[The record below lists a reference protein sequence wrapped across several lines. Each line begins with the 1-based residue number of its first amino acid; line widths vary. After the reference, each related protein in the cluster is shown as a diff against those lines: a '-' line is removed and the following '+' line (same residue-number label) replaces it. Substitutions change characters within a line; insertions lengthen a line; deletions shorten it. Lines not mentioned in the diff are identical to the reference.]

1 MLKKNQQF
9 SLYGLNVTFDAML
22 VFIFMTIFSGGA
34 TWFEFV
40 WFTSNLIPIIAVS
53 GALYLYKPNLNK
65 ITLLAVVILSSL
77 LFWYMTSSLLLS
89 ILISIVLMWRSA
101 ENWNDPFKTDL
112 ELIFGLGAVL
122 TFFLSLFF
130 KDGYTVIYG
139 AIWTQFMLMLL
150 IKMTL
155 HYFKNDSIRIVMKD
169 FAVPLT
175 LVGLSGVILAVLGP
189 LKQLIYWILDGV
201 FFILYYILAVPLWE
215 LLSLLPPLIQMIKKL
230 FNTKEGGKMELSNKT
245 EDIVEQRPETLA
257 ESPMLLYT
265 TIAILIIIVIFFLWK
280 KRNIFN
286 NQSSLLLNGN
296 ISVLDSSYANS
307 QLIGK
312 KRWLHSKDRTRK
324 KFLQFEKVMDK
335 KGFGREP
342 GESAVNWFLR
352 LELSGKDADSVL
364 AAYEKVRYGEESIS
378 DTEYNQYVSA
388 LKKFEK
394 SDHLKKKPK

>member
-1 MLKKNQQF
+1 
-9 SLYGLNVTFDAML
+9 ML
-22 VFIFMTIFSGGA
+22 VFIFLTIFSGGA
-34 TWFEFV
+34 TWLEFV

-89 ILISIVLMWRSA
+89 ILISIVLMWRST

-112 ELIFGLGAVL
+112 ELIFGLGTVL
-122 TFFLSLFF
+122 TFILSLFF

-155 HYFKNDSIRIVMKD
+155 HYFKNDSIQIVMKD
-169 FAVPLT
+169 FVVPLT
-175 LVGLSGVILAVLGP
+175 LVGVSGVILAVLGP
-189 LKQLIYWILDGV
+189 LKILLYWILDGV
-201 FFILYYILAVPLWE
+201 FFILYYILAVPLWQ
-215 LLSLLPPLIQMIKKL
+215 LISLLPPLIQMLKKL
-230 FNTKEGGKMELSNKT
+230 FNTKEGGKMELGNKT
-245 EDIVEQRPETLA
+245 EDVVEQRPETLA
-257 ESPMLLYT
+257 ETPMLLYI

-280 KRNIFN
+280 KRNVFN

-312 KRWLHSKDRTRK
+312 KRWLQSKDRTRK
-324 KFLQFEKVMDK
+324 KFLQFEKTLDK

-342 GESAVNWFLR
+342 GESAVNWFQR
-352 LELSGKDADSVL
+352 LELCGKDADSVL
-364 AAYEKVRYGEESIS
+364 ATYEKVRYGEESIS
-378 DTEYNQYVSA
+378 DQEYNQYVSA

-394 SDHLKKKPK
+394 SDHLKKPK

>member
-1 MLKKNQQF
+1 
-9 SLYGLNVTFDAML
+9 ML

-122 TFFLSLFF
+122 TFILSLFF

-378 DTEYNQYVSA
+378 DEEYNQYVSA

>member
-22 VFIFMTIFSGGA
+22 VFIIMTIFTAGA
-34 TWFEFV
+34 TWLEFV
-40 WFTSNLIPIIAVS
+40 WFTSNLIPIIALS

-122 TFFLSLFF
+122 TLVLSLFF

-155 HYFKNDSIRIVMKD
+155 HYIKNDSIRIVMKD

-201 FFILYYILAVPLWE
+201 FFILYYILAVPLWK
-215 LLSLLPPLIQMIKKL
+215 LFSLLPPLIQTLKQLLK
-230 FNTKEGGKMELSNKT
+230 TEEGGKMKLGNKT

-265 TIAILIIIVIFFLWK
+265 TIALLIIIVIFFLWK
-280 KRNIFN
+280 KRNVFN

-307 QLIGK
+307 QLTGK
-312 KRWLHSKDRTRK
+312 KRWLQSKDRTRK

-352 LELSGKDADSVL
+352 LELWGKDADSVL

-378 DTEYNQYVSA
+378 DEEYKQYVSA

-394 SDHLKKKPK
+394 LDHLKKPK

>member
-1 MLKKNQQF
+1 
-9 SLYGLNVTFDAML
+9 ML